1 VATIIV
7 PAGFGTTV
15 SGVTLNDT
23 LQAAPGVDL
32 KAVPVYYEVD
42 GNSILQSLTIGY
54 NIGFDIGYSAPG
66 SLTGTG
72 NITGPTDASVGN
84 LPLLSNY
91 DTLDINGTI
100 GVSVSNQGQI
110 TVSAGER
117 LDLTAEIFSLG
128 TITIAATGELDLD
141 TPKPAT
147 LNVLNNSG
155 KLKST
160 APNANIQTAVN
171 TGTIDITAGTLAFSS
186 VTGAGTIIVETG
198 ARLDIA
204 SATAVSNTVVLNAGS
219 TLRLTP
225 TTVFTGTLQSPDATA
240 KIDLVNLTATGASV
254 SNGQILITTASG
266 TVSLNETGLAQGL
279 VLPVT
284 TDGNGGTFIALAA
297 AAAAAA
303 TPTPTPTPTADPAV
317 YRFFDKIHGTQF
329 LTASSTEATGL
340 QASRA
345 DLTYEGTGFYAVNP
359 ATDANAAPVYR
370 FFDNVYGTHFYTTS
384 DTEKATVQSSRA
396 DLVYEGIGY
405 YEHTAQQTGDSAV
418 YRFFD
423 SNFGTHFYT
432 SSATERATIIATR
445 PDLVSEGIGY
455 YAPTT

>member
-1 VATIIV
+1 MATIIV

-15 SGVTLNDT
+15 SDVTLNDT
-23 LQAAPGVDL
+23 LQADPSVDI
-32 KAVPVYYEVD
+32 KSVPVYYEVD
-42 GNSILQSLTIGY
+42 GNSILHSLTIGY
-54 NIGFDIGYSAPG
+54 AIEFDIGVSARG

-72 NITGPTDASVGN
+72 NITGPTDASVGI
-84 LPLLSNY
+84 LPVLYNN

-100 GVSVSNQGQI
+100 GVAVTNLGQI
-110 TVSAGER
+110 TVSSGER
-117 LDLTAEIFSLG
+117 LDLTVGEFFSTG
-128 TITIAATGELDLD
+128 SITVAATGELDLD

-147 LNVLNNSG
+147 LNVLTNSG
-155 KLKST
+155 KFKST
-160 APNANIQTAVN
+160 APNATIQTAVN
-171 TGTIDITAGTLAFSS
+171 TGIIDITVGTLAFSS

-204 SATAVSNTVVLNAGS
+204 SASAVSNTVVLKAGS

-297 AAAAAA
+297 AAAA
-303 TPTPTPTPTADPAV
+303 TPTPTPIPTADPAV

-445 PDLVSEGIGY
+445 PDLVNEGIGY
-455 YAPTT
+455 YAPIT